1 MANAFISINEIYA
14 LLCKEKSRNPS
25 LMKAESERLIEK
37 NFSLRKERSVFVGD
51 GYALRFSEVRGESS
65 SFSNVVLSLSALKKY
80 DENPFIVIIV
90 RQDSIEFLLSNTS
103 FLKKISH
110 SSHTLSM
117 TNIKGS
123 FLGHDIMS
131 SFNQIKN
138 QLQNFE
144 SLFKEHKKI
153 GWVKNLSRLV
163 EKTDEITGTGIK
175 YIPNHEE
182 TKIILSSPE
191 RTKKLLA
198 NIEFIRTKSLLNDQ
212 VRNLQSQILLAASDQ
227 NINTRGNTIEQLITS
242 SVNRHETEDIEFF
255 LKDRSCL
262 KIDIKTKLAGLSSNP
277 KAFNIDKLLK
287 ELSKPTNFFFY
298 FFVYI
303 DQQNKSIKTR
313 LLSIFDKSIIVRT
326 RTQHH
331 WAGRNSRG
339 ATQLS
344 GEIIDL
350 LEDNYNEVIDI
361 PQAELFLKSL
371 LE

>member
-1 MANAFISINEIYA
+1 MSKVFISINEIYA
-14 LLCKEKSRNPS
+14 LLCKEKARNPS
-25 LMKAESERLIEK
+25 LMKAESERLIEN
-37 NFSLRKERSVFVGD
+37 NFSLRKERSVFVGE
-51 GYALRFSEVRGESS
+51 GFALRFSEVRGTSS

-131 SFNQIKN
+131 SFNQINN

-144 SLFKEHKKI
+144 QLFKEHKKI

-163 EKTDEITGTGIK
+163 EMTDGIAGTGVK
-175 YIPNHEE
+175 YNPNQEE
-182 TKIILSSPE
+182 TKVIFSSPE
-191 RTKKLLA
+191 RTKKLLT
-198 NIEFIRTKSLLNDQ
+198 NDEFIRTKSLLNEQ
-212 VRNLQSQILLAASDQ
+212 VQNLKSQILLAASDR

-242 SVNRHETEDIEFF
+242 SVNRHETEDIEFL
-255 LKDRSCL
+255 LKNGSCL

-287 ELSKPTNFFFY
+287 ELSQPTNFVFY
-298 FFVYI
+298 FFIYI
-303 DQQNKSIKTR
+303 DPQNKSIKTR
-313 LLSIFDKSIIVRT
+313 LLSIFDKSIIAKT

-344 GEIIDL
+344 GDIVEL
-350 LEDNYNEVIDI
+350 LDDEYNEIIDI
-361 PQAELFLKSL
+361 PQAKFFLESL